1 MVGTSDVI
9 ERRKTERRRCLLGA
23 RVVFNGR
30 SSTLSCTVRNY
41 SEQGALLEFGEP
53 PYMPD
58 LFEIVLDNR
67 RTLMPGEIAWRR
79 DRFVG
84 IAFPRGQ
91 FMAELK
97 SDAATSVFLLNE
109 RGVDEVLH

>member
-1 MVGTSDVI
+1 VI
-9 ERRKTERRRCLLGA
+9 ERRKMGRRRCLLGA

-41 SEQGALLEFGEP
+41 SEDGALLEFGEP
-53 PYMPD
+53 PFMPD

-67 RTLMPGEIAWRR
+67 RTLMPAEIAWRR
-79 DRFVG
+79 DKHVG

-91 FMAELK
+91 FLSELK
-97 SDAATSVFLLNE
+97 TDAAESVFLLNE
-109 RGVDEVLH
+109 RPTDGALH